1 MKNTVFTRSLPIIR
15 LIFTAFVVINL
26 NGCANLYQ
34 LYSVKPLSE
43 GGSTLT
49 KIKDMLKKELQGE
62 DVFDKNCFDANTT
75 AYECQGQRNAA
86 VAGLMATS
94 DELCLEHARG
104 IYGNEAA
111 YNLGFGTLTNVFAG
125 AATFTGG
132 AAAKEILSS
141 FALISNAERSLINE
155 TVYKTMLVTSVSKK
169 IREGRLE
176 QRNAMIK
183 RMRSDNITDYTM
195 NEALLN
201 VLEYHNTCSFM
212 YGLEKAL
219 EDGNQ
224 NGTEL
229 KKLALERQLQKLNL
243 EKKLRE
249 NELEVLKKTDSSLIK
264 ADDADLKGL
273 NLRVKALHDALQALE
288 TPALPKASE

>member
-1 MKNTVFTRSLPIIR
+1 MKNTAFAHGLQIMRSILMV
-15 LIFTAFVVINL
+15 FVVTNL
-26 NGCANLYQ
+26 SGCVWMYQ
-34 LYSVKPLSE
+34 GYSVKPLSKE
-43 GGSTLT
+43 SSTLT
-49 KIKDMLKKELQGE
+49 DIKEMLQRELKG
-62 DVFDKNCFDANTT
+62 KNPIDESCFNANTT

-86 VAGLMATS
+86 VAALMATS

-141 FALISNAERSLINE
+141 LALISNAERSLINE

-243 EKKLRE
+243 EKKIRE
-249 NELEVLKKTDSSLIK
+249 KEL
-264 ADDADLKGL
+264 DALKGSNPSFDQNDSDWSGL
-273 NLRVKALHDALQALE
+273 NSRVKALHEAIQALE
-288 TPALPKASE
+288 APDLLKTAE